1 MSTYGQ
7 LVDEFSEEK
16 VSLVFSNNYA
26 EIANAISIQ
35 GLIKVFTEVREEF
48 PELEVFENDDEFFEM
63 LDATKKD
70 IAFKVAFGEYNPTHD
85 YVRLDGYENL
95 ESLDEYKYSELLKG
109 SSNDLMKEYLQQV
122 ESNQVELTDE
132 VFEATREIAK
142 EYTAI

>member
-35 GLIKVFTEVREEF
+35 GLIEVFTEVREEF

>member
-35 GLIKVFTEVREEF
+35 GLIEVFTEVREEF

-109 SSNDLMKEYLQQV
+109 SSNDLMKVYLQQV

>member
-16 VSLVFSNNYA
+16 VSVVFSNNYA

-35 GLIKVFTEVREEF
+35 GLIEVFTEVREEF

>member
-35 GLIKVFTEVREEF
+35 GLIEVFTEVREEF

-70 IAFKVAFGEYNPTHD
+70 IAFKVAFGEYNPNHD

-109 SSNDLMKEYLQQV
+109 SSNDLMKEYLQKV

>member
-35 GLIKVFTEVREEF
+35 GLIEVFTEVREEF

-95 ESLDEYKYSELLKG
+95 ESLDEHKYSELLKG

>member
-35 GLIKVFTEVREEF
+35 GLIEIFTEVREDF

-109 SSNDLMKEYLQQV
+109 SSNDLMKEYLQKV

>member
-35 GLIKVFTEVREEF
+35 GLIEVFTEVREEF

-95 ESLDEYKYSELLKG
+95 ESLDEYKYSELLKC

>member
-35 GLIKVFTEVREEF
+35 GLIEIFTEVREEF

-70 IAFKVAFGEYNPTHD
+70 IAFKVAFGEYNPSHD